1 MPDDMGFYEDMSAY
15 ENLDYTARFLG
26 LSYDERKRR
35 IISAVSKM
43 GLEQRLFDT
52 VRTYSHGMKR
62 RLGLAEVL
70 VKQPAIAILDEP
82 TQGLDPHSTAEFLT
96 MIRSLKKEEGMSVIL
111 ASFHLN
117 EVQSICDRVGLFHA
131 GRMALSGTTVV
142 SEDEFLLLSL
152 FTLSREP
159 IPSLLSFLSF
169 LVPLTGIALGFD
181 VVNSEFQNRT
191 LKRVLSQPIHRDVLL
206 FGKALG
212 AFSAMAIMLLTLWL
226 LVIGSAMLVLG
237 LPPSTEQVA
246 CTLAFY
252 ALTLL
257 YGMFWFLI
265 AMFFSVV
272 FKQQATS
279 ALVSLG
285 LWLLFTVFYSM
296 IVQVIAT
303 AVGGV
308 GTFRSAQLEV
318 LLSRI
323 SPNTLFAESALALLS
338 PSTRTLDVVMFTQ
351 LEGALMGSPL
361 PFGQSLLLIWPQLSA
376 MTALLVLLFTASYVV
391 FQRQEM

>member
-1 MPDDMGFYEDMSAY
+1 MRRNDFALRGLRVVTVKELQDFTGSARMVI
-15 ENLDYTARFLG
+15 LTALILITAASSLYTA
-26 LSYDERKRR
+26 
-35 IISAVSKM
+35 
-43 GLEQRLFDT
+43 T
-52 VRTYSHGMKR
+52 NTMK
-62 RLGLAEVL
+62 
-70 VKQPAIAILDEP
+70 
-82 TQGLDPHSTAEFLT
+82 
-96 MIRSLKKEEGMSVIL
+96 
-111 ASFHLN
+111 
-117 EVQSICDRVGLFHA
+117 
-131 GRMALSGTTVV
+131 TVV

-152 FTLSREP
+152 FTLSRNP
-159 IPSLLSFLSF
+159 VPSLLSFLSF
-169 LVPLTGIALGFD
+169 LVPLTGIAMGFD

-206 FGKALG
+206 FGKAVGALG
-212 AFSAMAIMLLTLWL
+212 AMTVVLLALWM

-246 CTLAFY
+246 RALAFYGVTLAF
-252 ALTLL
+252 
-257 YGMFWFLI
+257 GMFWFLV

-272 FKQQATS
+272 FRQQATS

-285 LWLLFTVFYSM
+285 LWLLLTVFWSM
-296 IVQVIAT
+296 IAQVVAT

-308 GTFRSAQLEV
+308 GSFQAARLEV

-338 PSTRTLDVVMFTQ
+338 PSTRTLGVVMFTQ

-376 MTALLVLLFTASYVV
+376 LVALLVLLFTASYVV
-391 FQRQEM
+391 FQRQEL

>member
-1 MPDDMGFYEDMSAY
+1 MRRNDSALRGLRVVAVK
-15 ENLDYTARFLG
+15 ELQDFTGSARMVILTALILITAASSLYTA
-26 LSYDERKRR
+26 
-35 IISAVSKM
+35 
-43 GLEQRLFDT
+43 T
-52 VRTYSHGMKR
+52 NTMK
-62 RLGLAEVL
+62 
-70 VKQPAIAILDEP
+70 
-82 TQGLDPHSTAEFLT
+82 
-96 MIRSLKKEEGMSVIL
+96 
-111 ASFHLN
+111 
-117 EVQSICDRVGLFHA
+117 
-131 GRMALSGTTVV
+131 TVV

-152 FTLSREP
+152 FTLSRNP
-159 IPSLLSFLSF
+159 VPSLLSFLSF
-169 LVPLTGIALGFD
+169 LVPLTGIAMGFD

-206 FGKALG
+206 FGKAVGALG
-212 AFSAMAIMLLTLWL
+212 AMAVVLLALWM

-246 CTLAFY
+246 RALAFY
-252 ALTLL
+252 GVTLVF
-257 YGMFWFLI
+257 GMFWFLV

-272 FKQQATS
+272 FRQQATS

-285 LWLLFTVFYSM
+285 LWLLLNVFWSM
-296 IVQVIAT
+296 IAQVVAT

-308 GTFRSAQLEV
+308 GSFQAARLEV

-338 PSTRTLDVVMFTQ
+338 PSTRTLGVVMFTQ

-376 MTALLVLLFTASYVV
+376 LVALLVLLFTASYVV
-391 FQRQEM
+391 FQRQEL